1 LDELVG
7 PSVANRAKA
16 MALSACHSGS
26 AADREN
32 ARLTNR
38 FCQHLRRFLARE
50 PLLNVLK
57 IAALY

>member
-1 LDELVG
+1 
-7 PSVANRAKA
+7 
-16 MALSACHSGS
+16 MALSACHSGG